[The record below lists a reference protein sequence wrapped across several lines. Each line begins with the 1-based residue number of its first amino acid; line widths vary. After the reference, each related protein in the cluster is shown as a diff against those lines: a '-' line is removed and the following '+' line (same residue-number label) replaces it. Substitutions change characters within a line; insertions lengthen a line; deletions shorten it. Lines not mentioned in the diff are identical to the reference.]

1 MPLPKKIAPDDDGEV
16 RHHAFDPFSSVAEMS
31 RAAFD
36 FASGLMGFR
45 AVKVSDKPELPLVGK
60 YYADYSEV
68 KPEEIADLDA
78 ECAELFKRS
87 KPVSR

>member
-1 MPLPKKIAPDDDGEV
+1 MPLPKKITPDHDGGEV
-16 RHHAFDPFSSVAEMS
+16 HHLLPFDPFSGM

-36 FASGLMGFR
+36 FASDLMGFR
-45 AVKVSDKPELPLVGK
+45 AANVSDKPELPRVGK

-68 KPEEIADLDA
+68 TPEEIADLDD
-78 ECAELFKRS
+78 ECVDLFNRS